1 MLLKEGWMVR
11 MNDLA
16 FEKLVKEHGAATFKY
31 ILSLTRQKELAEDL
45 FQEVLLSAYLAYPSI
60 KEQSKYKSWLFMI
73 AINKCRDFWRKE
85 KKSKRFWREEVYAY
99 SVLVEPHSIPEE
111 EILYKY
117 SREQMA
123 EKVRTLPEIYRD
135 PIYLYYYQDLSLL
148 EIAKK
153 SNLPMSTVK
162 TRMRRAKERLRPK
175 MQSLA

>member
-1 MLLKEGWMVR
+1 
-11 MNDLA
+11 
-16 FEKLVKEHGAATFKY
+16 
-31 ILSLTRQKELAEDL
+31 
-45 FQEVLLSAYLAYPSI
+45 
-60 KEQSKYKSWLFMI
+60 MI

-85 KKSKRFWREEVYAY
+85 KKSKHFWREEIYSY
-99 SVLVEPHSIPEE
+99 SVQFESHTIPEE
-111 EILYKY
+111 EILHKY

-123 EKVRTLPEIYRD
+123 EKVRTLPDIYRE

-148 EIAKK
+148 EISKK